1 MDSKQIELAR
11 KFDLTNHFF
20 DFVDRHLMYP
30 LLDNLVTIYDVKE
43 VDNLQFNVLKDTYM
57 TKELKELYLSINPN
71 EKDLPT
77 EYLNRENDIINEL
90 VPLNESTKETLN
102 ILCSKEIQTNLKQ
115 NKIENRELIKTRGID
130 DDKILELYKFGKLQY
145 NRGDYV
151 MASDLLNNFK
161 LLSINQD
168 LILKATC
175 GKFISDILSGDI
187 EEAKNEMINL
197 RDVIDNRN
205 YQGSSI
211 DQLKLRNWLIHNS
224 LFIFFNE
231 NDLKKQSIN
240 GNINLQ
246 LLNMNEIF
254 LSSSYI
260 STIEASC
267 PWILRYIISSVLY
280 TKDFKRLKDIIKAV
294 EIENYEYNDPFTN
307 LIQNLFIDFKFNK
320 LNEILN
326 NIEILIEI
334 DFFIN
339 HLSKDEFI
347 NNIIELIIRSVLKIY
362 KKLSINQLF
371 KFVESNLC
379 DLNKL
384 NEIINK
390 SNELKINVE
399 NNIVSLNDD
408 ENINNPYFTVYEKT
422 KALSFKS
429 NQFLNN
435 ASINSI

>member
-102 ILCSKEIQTNLKQ
+102 ILCSKEIQSNLKQ

-294 EIENYEYNDPFTN
+294 EIENYEYNDP
-307 LIQNLFIDFKFNK
+307 
-320 LNEILN
+320 
-326 NIEILIEI
+326 
-334 DFFIN
+334 
-339 HLSKDEFI
+339 
-347 NNIIELIIRSVLKIY
+347 
-362 KKLSINQLF
+362 
-371 KFVESNLC
+371 
-379 DLNKL
+379 
-384 NEIINK
+384 
-390 SNELKINVE
+390 
-399 NNIVSLNDD
+399 
-408 ENINNPYFTVYEKT
+408 
-422 KALSFKS
+422 
-429 NQFLNN
+429 
-435 ASINSI
+435 

>member
-102 ILCSKEIQTNLKQ
+102 ILCSKEIQSNLKQ

-384 NEIINK
+384 KEIINK

>member
-102 ILCSKEIQTNLKQ
+102 ILCSKEIQSNLKQ

-240 GNINLQ
+240 GNTNLQ

>member
-102 ILCSKEIQTNLKQ
+102 ILCSKEIQSNLKQ

>member
-102 ILCSKEIQTNLKQ
+102 ILCSKEIQSNLKQ

-197 RDVIDNRN
+197 REVIDNRN

-384 NEIINK
+384 KEIINK

>member
-102 ILCSKEIQTNLKQ
+102 ILCSKEIQSNLKQ

-175 GKFISDILSGDI
+175 GKFISDILSGDM

>member
-1 MDSKQIELAR
+1 MNPTEQKTAR
-11 KFDLTNHFF
+11 SFDLSKHFF

-30 LLDNLVTIYDVKE
+30 LLDNLVSIYDVKE

-57 TKELKELYLSINPN
+57 TKELKELYVSIHPDAK
-71 EKDLPT
+71 EFPKEFADRDA
-77 EYLNRENDIINEL
+77 EIMDKL
-90 VPLNESTKETLN
+90 VPLNESTKETLR
-102 ILCSKEIQTNLKQ
+102 ILCSDEIQQNLKQ

-130 DDKILELYKFGKLQY
+130 DNKILELYEFGKLQY

-161 LLSINQD
+161 LLSVNTD

-197 RDVIDNRN
+197 REVIDTRN
-205 YQGSSI
+205 FHGSTTE
-211 DQLKLRNWLIHNS
+211 QLKLRNWVIHNS

-231 NDLKKQSIN
+231 KDLQTQLSKGQS
-240 GNINLQ
+240 NIQ

-267 PWILRYIISSVLY
+267 PWILRYIIASVLY
-280 TKDFKRLKDIIKAV
+280 TRDFKRLKDVIKAV
-294 EIENYEYNDPFTN
+294 EIESYEYTDPFTL
-307 LIQNLFIDFKFNK
+307 LIHTLFTSFK
-320 LNEILN
+320 LNELSDILK
-326 NIEILIEI
+326 NINILIET

-339 HLSKDEFI
+339 HLNKEEFVK
-347 NNIIELIIRSVLKIY
+347 NIIEMVVRSVLKIY
-362 KKLSINQLF
+362 RSLGMNELSEIIGDVFGDIDALKAIIRKSSELSITDD
-371 KFVESNLC
+371 V
-379 DLNKL
+379 
-384 NEIINK
+384 
-390 SNELKINVE
+390 
-399 NNIVSLNDD
+399 VSLKETN
-408 ENINNPYFTVYEKT
+408 ENNPYFTVYEKT

-429 NQFLNN
+429 THYLNN
-435 ASINSI
+435 AFGKDF